1 MISYEDLCRSL
12 DIYNR
17 KLRGEEIPEEAYQ
30 EQAIDDDFDIVDS
43 ADMGIEVEGA
53 EMDGQYAE
61 AIPDVTAETAI
72 PPADFGGYEQSGSG
86 EVAQG
91 GYDSGAVPEQPAEGV
106 SSEQYS
112 SEQYSSEQPP
122 PQEGYEQ
129 VPEQPYEEGHE
140 QAPEQQAGVYP
151 DDQDPNRQQ

>member
-1 MISYEDLCRSL
+1 MIPYENLCRSL

-30 EQAIDDDFDIVDS
+30 EQAIDDDFDIVES
-43 ADMGIEVEGA
+43 ADMGIEAEGVEV
-53 EMDGQYAE
+53 DGQYAE
-61 AIPDVTAETAI
+61 AVPDVTAETAI
-72 PPADFGGYEQSGSG
+72 PPADFGGYEQPGSG

-91 GYDSGAVPEQPAEGV
+91 DYDSGAVPGQPAEGV
-106 SSEQYS
+106 ASDQYS
-112 SEQYSSEQPP
+112 AEQPYAEEYAQAPEQP
-122 PQEGYEQ
+122 PQEGY
-129 VPEQPYEEGHE
+129 E